1 MTLNNIPRNI
11 SYEFDKNNNLVL
23 KPKDETKVSSYDI
36 SRHDQPIA
44 DMTFADGSKVLIFKA
59 LGITEGDCNIQE
71 IWLQKE
77 RKHCISIEGEYKFR
91 DHLDFENKVKV
102 LYESRLDVREV
113 VDPKEYQIVHYEIK
127 HGLLYLYFYYD
138 DEKHDFEFGKF

>member
-1 MTLNNIPRNI
+1 MTLDNIPGNI

-23 KPKDETKVSSYDI
+23 KPKYETKVSSYDI

-77 RKHCISIEGEYKFR
+77 RKHCISIEGEYKF
-91 DHLDFENKVKV
+91 
-102 LYESRLDVREV
+102 
-113 VDPKEYQIVHYEIK
+113 
-127 HGLLYLYFYYD
+127 
-138 DEKHDFEFGKF
+138 